1 MSFVQVN
8 LAIHFV
14 ILYEHPF
21 NERVRTYLRLEHL
34 FQRFEELSSRQ
45 HAVDNHF
52 ALTTLFELVE
62 AGGRTDLK
70 TDILKDLER
79 HKQQFGV
86 LRGNPSVSESAL
98 QQLFD
103 QLDACFDVLNNP
115 NGKIG
120 QSITDNEWL
129 SALRNRVSIP
139 GGTCCFDLPAYHAW
153 QQSNPDHR
161 RADIARWAE
170 SFQPLR
176 ASVSL
181 LLHLMR
187 DTGTSQR
194 MMAVNGQFQQSLAQG
209 KFQLMRLSLDESLGI
224 IPEIS
229 GNRLMVWVR
238 MMRQDGNGRLQP
250 LAQDVQF
257 DMSLCS

>member
-1 MSFVQVN
+1 M
-8 LAIHFV
+8 

-34 FQRFEELSSRQ
+34 FQRFEELSSRN
-45 HAVDNHF
+45 HPVDNHF

-86 LRGNPSVSESAL
+86 LRGNPSVSETAL
-98 QQLFD
+98 QQLLD
-103 QLDACFDVLNNP
+103 QLDACFDGLNNP

-153 QQSNPDHR
+153 QQSHPENR
-161 RADIARWAE
+161 KADIAKWAE
-170 SFQPLR
+170 SFQPLC
-176 ASVSL
+176 ASVNL

-187 DTGTSQR
+187 DTGTTQR
-194 MMAVNGQFQQSLAQG
+194 MMALNGQFQQSLAQG
-209 KFQLMRLSLDESLGI
+209 KFQLMRVSLDETLGVV
-224 IPEIS
+224 PEIS

-238 MMRQDGNGRLQP
+238 MMRQDSNGRLQSI
-250 LAQDVQF
+250 QEDVSF
-257 DMSLCS
+257 EMSLCA